1 MDTSRAYK
9 NGRANPNHLFEI
21 FGHFSGH
28 DAMEVCEVS
37 LEHIARNLD
46 FEHFSGH
53 DAMEVREVLL
63 EHIARNLDFHV
74 KCSTVCLEMRNTC
87 FSDWVKQLADGRTY
101 CDELGLLS
109 LSALYHRHTLVVTS
123 NKLWSTI

>member
-63 EHIARNLDFHV
+63 ETHCKKPRLPCKV
-74 KCSTVCLEMRNTC
+74 QYSVP
-87 FSDWVKQLADGRTY
+87 
-101 CDELGLLS
+101 
-109 LSALYHRHTLVVTS
+109 
-123 NKLWSTI
+123 